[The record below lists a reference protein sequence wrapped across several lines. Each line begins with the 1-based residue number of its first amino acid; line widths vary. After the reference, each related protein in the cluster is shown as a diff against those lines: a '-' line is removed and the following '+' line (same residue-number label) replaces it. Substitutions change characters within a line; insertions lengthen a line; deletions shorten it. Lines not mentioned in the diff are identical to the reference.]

1 MNHIEPKVPLDE
13 LDPGLDDPGYWMRTH
28 ARIMQAVQPRLQ
40 FMARQETMG
49 DVLLSWGR
57 LVVPFAGAAAAVA
70 ALAVFRPVA
79 VDDLT
84 AVAGL
89 EEWLQQPTGAEEP
102 LPAFLHGEGTVDRDM
117 VLFAMEQF

>member
-13 LDPGLDDPGYWMRTH
+13 LDPGLEDPGYWTRTH
-28 ARIMQAVQPRLQ
+28 ARIMQAVQPRLE

-57 LVVPFAGAAAAVA
+57 LVVPVAAVA
-70 ALAVFRPVA
+70 AAIAALVVFQPVI

-89 EEWLQQPTGAEEP
+89 EEWLQQPPGDEEP
-102 LPAFLHGEGTVDRDM
+102 LPAFLHGEVTVDRDM